1 MIDMPELD
9 AELQMAN
16 AYIEH
21 ICRSSRESIQKVLD
35 WVQAARGK
43 QITLPAIHAFSHP
56 WNGSELMQIVLEIR
70 NGFAL
75 EFSAHRIVVL

>member
-21 ICRSSRESIQKVLD
+21 ICRSNSETMQKVLD
-35 WVQAARGK
+35 WVLAARGK
-43 QITLPAIHAFSHP
+43 QITLPAIHSFSHP
-56 WNGSELMQIVLEIR
+56 WNGSELKQLILEIK
-70 NGFAL
+70 NGLAL
-75 EFSAHRIVVL
+75 EFSAHRIVV